1 MRRLLLPLAALLL
14 SDALLLV
21 GHGLM
26 LTLLPLRAE
35 IEQFS
40 ATETGLTAST
50 YFVGFVLS
58 CLVTPHIVR
67 RVGHIRTFA
76 VLGSIFSSVV
86 LVFHALPVFVAWLVL
101 RFIVG
106 FCISGLYMVIESWLN
121 DRATRETRG
130 TILSLYTVINLSM
143 IIVGQQMLNFADP
156 SGPVLFGLAAI
167 LLSLAIVP
175 VSLTAT
181 VAPAPMQAVKLDFRR
196 LWRMSH
202 VGMEGAITSGLV
214 TGAFWA
220 LGPVYARGLGLDTS
234 QLTLFMSGAVLGGA
248 LFQLPLGRLSDRY
261 DRRLVLY
268 FSSLAGA
275 GVSLL
280 LVFVPAAGNL
290 LLLLAV
296 LWGGAVMTMYSI
308 CLAHTSD
315 NAEAAD
321 FVLVGSGIL
330 FLFGCSSALGAPLA
344 SLFML
349 LLGPSGLFVFS
360 AVCLLGFTLGISIRR
375 KSHVLPVVDE
385 TEPFVPVSVTSP
397 VIFELDPRTEE
408 TEIAPDLEPSASAEN
423 EPRLQEEEGADVN
436 NER

>member
-1 MRRLLLPLAALLL
+1 
-14 SDALLLV
+14 
-21 GHGLM
+21 
-26 LTLLPLRAE
+26 
-35 IEQFS
+35 
-40 ATETGLTAST
+40 
-50 YFVGFVLS
+50 
-58 CLVTPHIVR
+58 
-67 RVGHIRTFA
+67 
-76 VLGSIFSSVV
+76 
-86 LVFHALPVFVAWLVL
+86 
-101 RFIVG
+101 
-106 FCISGLYMVIESWLN
+106 
-121 DRATRETRG
+121 
-130 TILSLYTVINLSM
+130 M

-181 VAPAPMQAVKLDFRR
+181 LAPAPMQAVKLDFRR
-196 LWRMSH
+196 LWRLSH

-220 LGPVYARGLGLDTS
+220 LGPVYARGLGLNTS
-234 QLTLFMSGAVLGGA
+234 QLTLFMSGVVLGGA

-268 FSSLAGA
+268 FSSLGGA

-280 LVFVPAAGNL
+280 LVFLPATGNL

-397 VIFELDPRTEE
+397 VIFELDPRTEKSE
-408 TEIAPDLEPSASAEN
+408 TGPDSESGVSDEN
-423 EPRLQEEEGADVN
+423 EHSPQGEEGADVN
-436 NER
+436 NE

>member
-1 MRRLLLPLAALLL
+1 MRRLLLPLTALLL

-35 IEQFS
+35 IEQFT
-40 ATETGLTAST
+40 ATQTGLTAST
-50 YFVGFVLS
+50 YFVGFVIS

-67 RVGHIRTFA
+67 RVGHIRSFA
-76 VLGSIFSSVV
+76 VLATIFSAVV
-86 LVFHALPVFVAWLVL
+86 LLFHGLPSFVAWLVL
-101 RFIVG
+101 RFVVG

-175 VSLTAT
+175 VCLTAT
-181 VAPAPMQAVKLDFRR
+181 LAPTPMPVVKLNFRR
-196 LWRMSH
+196 LWQLSH

-234 QLTLFMSGAVLGGA
+234 ELTLFMSGAVLGGA

-268 FSSLAGA
+268 FNCLAGA
-275 GVSLL
+275 AVSMV
-280 LVFVPAAGNL
+280 LVFVPAIGNL
-290 LLLLAV
+290 LLLLSV

-315 NAEAAD
+315 NAEASD
-321 FVLVGSGIL
+321 FVLIGSGIL

-344 SLFML
+344 SIFMS
-349 LLGPSGLFVFS
+349 LLGPPGLFVFS

-375 KSHVLPVVDE
+375 KSHVLPLVDS

-397 VIFELDPRTEE
+397 MIFELDPRTEDADVAQAAGGE
-408 TEIAPDLEPSASAEN
+408 
-423 EPRLQEEEGADVN
+423 QEEKSDGEAKVVEVIDPI
-436 NER
+436 ER